1 LIFKQKYIKIYVECT
16 KIKKGDNMNKTEI
29 NKILKNH
36 KKWLD
41 GEGGERANLSEA
53 NLSEANLYGANLSEA
68 NLSRANLSEANLFR
82 ADLSEAN
89 LSRANLSEANLFRA
103 DLSEANLYGAN
114 LFRADLSEA
123 DLSRAKYSISQI
135 LYQVKWPHISDEI
148 TLELMRHDAEFVE
161 KKAMNEWA
169 KGGPCPYRRLN
180 RDFIFSE
187 KAELWKPGVIK
198 PKWRGV
204 DLFNRLAMEIKLK
217 I

>member
-41 GEGGERANLSEA
+41 GKGGERADLSEANLSEANLFKANLSKAYLSEANLSKANLSEANLSWANLSKANLSEA
-53 NLSEANLYGANLSEA
+53 NLSEANLSWANLS
-68 NLSRANLSEANLFR
+68 
-82 ADLSEAN
+82 
-89 LSRANLSEANLFRA
+89 
-103 DLSEANLYGAN
+103 G
-114 LFRADLSEA
+114 
-123 DLSRAKYSISQI
+123 AKYSISQI
-135 LYQVKWPHISDEI
+135 LYQVKWLHISDEI

-169 KGGPCPYRRLN
+169 KGGPCPYRKLN